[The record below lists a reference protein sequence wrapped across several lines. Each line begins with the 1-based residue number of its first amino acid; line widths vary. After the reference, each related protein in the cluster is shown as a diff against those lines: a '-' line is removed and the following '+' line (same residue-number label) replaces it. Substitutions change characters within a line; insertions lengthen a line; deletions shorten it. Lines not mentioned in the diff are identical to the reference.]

1 MHANIK
7 QCTHHWSF
15 FRPIDVAT
23 IDAYKACGKM
33 LYVLSL
39 QLLVGRIEY
48 RAIPCC
54 IVRSLSVCIVLC
66 RNVVM

>member
-1 MHANIK
+1 
-7 QCTHHWSF
+7 
-15 FRPIDVAT
+15 
-23 IDAYKACGKM
+23 M